1 MSSAI
6 IHVYTYYMKP
16 SVYVQL
22 LINAVGCED
31 QVIDD
36 LLTDMM
42 KRGTCIILLC
52 ICTCM
57 YIHTIHVYMYT
68 CVYCIHLHVQVY
80 LYSVFICMYY
90 SIHHNIIFLQSP

>member
-57 YIHTIHVYMYT
+57 YIHTIHVYMCILYT
-68 CVYCIHLHVQVY
+68 FTCTSILVQCIH
-80 LYSVFICMYY
+80 MYY
-90 SIHHNIIFLQSP
+90 SIHHIFLQSP